1 MVIRLNYSI
10 ANHIKIE
17 HSNKGVTGSFS
28 GGYLRQRMYRS
39 TKHFL
44 FAAWATDGKLELVI
58 SVYVD
63 FVVIF
68 VIGRCECC
76 GIRYY
81 NCLTM

>member
-10 ANHIKIE
+10 AHHIKIE
-17 HSNKGVTGSFS
+17 HSNTGMTGSFS
-28 GGYLRQRMYRS
+28 GRMYRS

-63 FVVIF
+63 FAVIF

>member
-1 MVIRLNYSI
+1 
-10 ANHIKIE
+10 
-17 HSNKGVTGSFS
+17 
-28 GGYLRQRMYRS
+28 MYRS

-58 SVYVD
+58 SIYVD
-63 FVVIF
+63 FAVIF